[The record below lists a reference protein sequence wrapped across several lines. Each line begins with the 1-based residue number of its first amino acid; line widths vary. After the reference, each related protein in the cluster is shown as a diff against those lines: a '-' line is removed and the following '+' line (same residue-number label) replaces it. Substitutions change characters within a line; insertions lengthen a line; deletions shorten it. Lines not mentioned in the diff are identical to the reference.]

1 MSKTLISE
9 QKRRKTGS
17 LSIFEQD
24 YIIENCSRMQINDMA
39 EALNRKAEPII
50 KFIKSRGLNSVSVD
64 DIDTFNDEYD
74 EIHRKLQK
82 SPMFAELK
90 YQFDEDEIKYFVN
103 HWVDLVMQFKGDI
116 LASEYMQIKE
126 LITLEILQN
135 RIMRKR
141 FSAKSD
147 IERLQDM
154 INEAYS
160 LPPEDRNAADLSL
173 WETNLALAKTA
184 ESNLTNEQQKIS
196 QDKKKLF
203 TDLKATRDQRF
214 SKIETGD
221 KTFATLIKSLYE
233 EEERRKQGEA
243 AELIRL
249 ATEKKKKE
257 LMEIHIYGD
266 KIADYPLLTPETV
279 ENINPEEI
287 QETQEIK
294 GELNEVQNQAEQ
306 TREGESISN

>member
-1 MSKTLISE
+1 MSENKTLIGQ
-9 QKRRKTGS
+9 QKRKTGA
-17 LSIFEQD
+17 LSNFEQE
-24 YIIENCSRMQINDMA
+24 YIIENCGKLSINEIC
-39 EALNRKAEPII
+39 EALNRRSEPIL
-50 KFIKSRGLNSVSVD
+50 KFIKSRGLNTVSKD
-64 DIDTFNDEYD
+64 DIDTYNDDYD

-82 SPMFAELK
+82 SVFYNELKHQLDDDELK
-90 YQFDEDEIKYFVN
+90 YFSS
-103 HWVDLVMQFKGDI
+103 HWVDIVMQFKGDI

-126 LITLEILQN
+126 LIILDILQN

-141 FSAKSD
+141 YAAKQD

-154 INEAYS
+154 ITDAYT
-160 LPPEDRNAADLSL
+160 LPESSRDIGQLTL
-173 WETNLALAKTA
+173 WETNLSLAKTA

-196 QDKKKLF
+196 QDKKKLM

-243 AELIRL
+243 AELIKL
-249 ATEKKKKE
+249 ATEKKRKE

-279 ENINPEEI
+279 LLQ
-287 QETQEIK
+287 QEPKELK
-294 GELNEVQNQAEQ
+294 ESKEGDLNE
-306 TREGESISN
+306 II